1 MQVNNLSGVL
11 IGHPSAREKNRNT
24 YIMTSSHFRS
34 LADKYRVIIK
44 RKTKHGTLSEQFQ
57 NKTEKS

>member
-34 LADKYRVIIK
+34 LADKYRVYNKAKNKAWHIV
-44 RKTKHGTLSEQFQ
+44 GTVP
-57 NKTEKS
+57 K